1 MFKSACCWATG
12 GGVIGGAISV
22 IVNNALIEISLT
34 PLFRGA
40 VRVVLLLLGS
50 LMIWRKLWERHET
63 GCTRVLVLS
72 FLASSSSPA
81 RRASSSKDWFK
92 RIPPRAKVPLYVSLG
107 VSLCFSITFTCV
119 DLLNAYYDRN
129 SYDLRRRALVQT
141 PQQVGVVLA
150 GAVANGA
157 ALWLHVRDD
166 GRRGRAAALA
176 AGGAALGADWRRA
189 RRVRRRDQ
197 RGARVQGGGLR
208 WREHRLAEG
217 GGIARRLIE
226 SRN

>member
-1 MFKSACCWATG
+1 MS
-12 GGVIGGAISV
+12 IGAIRSTLRA
-22 IVNNALIEISLT
+22 NWGRTSPKT
-34 PLFRGA
+34 
-40 VRVVLLLLGS
+40 VRCS
-50 LMIWRKLWERHET
+50 SRRRHET

-72 FLASSSSPA
+72 FSGLVLVAGASCFLLE
-81 RRASSSKDWFK
+81 KDWFK

-157 ALWLHVRDD
+157 AFGFMFGMMDVEDAPQRLRQEERLSAPIGVV
-166 GRRGRAAALA
+166 
-176 AGGAALGADWRRA
+176 LGAC
-189 RRVRRRDQ
+189 V
-197 RGARVQGGGLR
+197 GAFQMVIANKERKETLR
-208 WREHRLAEG
+208 EV
-217 GGIARRLIE
+217 IASASKTTEKRMWKHAQMRPPSVAMLM
-226 SRN
+226 SPYPTVVAVTRQW